1 MANIFGSVD
10 YMSVA
15 DTSRATL
22 QMDHGGGGP
31 LLSAEE
37 ASRIERQTS
46 EYLLS
51 RRKLTLIVDLDQTI
65 LHTTMDRT
73 VGEWLTDKK
82 RAERSSKGEEQEV
95 NPNWAALDD
104 VASFQLADD
113 QHGAGVIHP
122 ESPFYYVKPRCVL
135 RRHISIRVVYMLI
148 FYF

>member
-1 MANIFGSVD
+1 MT
-10 YMSVA
+10 

-51 RRKLTLIVDLDQTI
+51 RRRLTLIVDLDQTI

-73 VGEWLTDKK
+73 VGEWLAEKK
-82 RAERSSKGEEQEV
+82 RSAGSTKGREEEV
-95 NPNWAALDD
+95 NPNWGALED

-135 RRHISIRVVYMLI
+135 SRYTCVSVLSMLR
-148 FYF
+148 FYFQAWPDQIHG

>member
-1 MANIFGSVD
+1 
-10 YMSVA
+10 MSVA

-135 RRHISIRVVYMLI
+135 CQHMCM
-148 FYF
+148 

>member
-1 MANIFGSVD
+1 MANIFYSVD

-15 DTSRATL
+15 DTSRATV
-22 QMDHGGGGP
+22 QMDHGGEGP

-73 VGEWLTDKK
+73 VGEWLADKK
-82 RAERSSKGEEQEV
+82 RAAGSPKGEEQENL
-95 NPNWAALDD
+95 NPNWVALED

-113 QHGAGVIHP
+113 QHGAGAIRP
-122 ESPFYYVKPRCVL
+122 ESPFYYVKPRYLLSQRTYLYC
-135 RRHISIRVVYMLI
+135 IY
-148 FYF
+148 

>member
-1 MANIFGSVD
+1 MANIIGSVD

-135 RRHISIRVVYMLI
+135 CQHMCM
-148 FYF
+148 